1 MNDASSPPPAHGD
14 NPLLADW
21 TTPFRVPPFGAIRP
35 EHFGSAFDTAL
46 ARHRGEVAAIAAEA
60 ATPTFGNTIGALE
73 RSGRTLSRVSAAFF
87 ALVGAH
93 SNDALL
99 GIERDIVPRLAAHW
113 DAIYMNQALFRRI
126 EALRRDQS
134 GLDAEEARVLDRYFV
149 TFRRAGAGL
158 DAAARG
164 RLAEIG
170 ERLAVLGT
178 RFSQRVLADEKGYA
192 LPLNTED
199 ELAGLPEHAIAAARE
214 AARERGLA
222 SPAAVTLARSSV
234 EPFLQLSRRRDL
246 REKAFRAWIARG
258 EGGET
263 DNRPVIAEMVRL
275 RTEKAR
281 LLGYPTWA
289 HYRLDDAMAKTPE
302 AARGLLS
309 KVWAPARRRALAD
322 RDAMQ
327 EIIRAEGGN
336 FALAPWDWRY
346 YAEKLR
352 RERCD
357 LGEGEIEPYLGLD
370 RIIEAAFETARR
382 LFGITVEPRNDVPVW
397 HPDVRAWEV
406 RAADGHHLGLFF
418 GDYFAR
424 PSKRSGAWMAT
435 LREQDKLDGEVRPLV
450 FNVMNF
456 SKGRDGEPVLI
467 SFDDARTLFHEFGHA
482 LHALLSDVTYPLISG
497 TGVATDFV
505 ELPSQLYEHWL
516 ETPEVLK
523 SFATHHRTGEPM
535 PDALIAKLRAAR
547 TLNQGFMTVEYVA
560 SAIVDLD
567 FHSLEKADDIDPAAF
582 ERTALDRI
590 GMPEEIVMRH
600 RSPHFSHV
608 FAGDH
613 YSAAYYSYMW
623 SEVLDADAFN
633 AFLETGNVFDHATA
647 ERLLRY
653 VYSAGGSRLPDAAY
667 MAFRGR
673 LPTEEALLKRRGL
686 TEAATAP

>member
-178 RFSQRVLADEKGYA
+178 QFSQRVLADEKGYT

>member
-1 MNDASSPPPAHGD
+1 
-14 NPLLADW
+14 
-21 TTPFRVPPFGAIRP
+21 
-35 EHFGSAFDTAL
+35 
-46 ARHRGEVAAIAAEA
+46 
-60 ATPTFGNTIGALE
+60 
-73 RSGRTLSRVSAAFF
+73 
-87 ALVGAH
+87 
-93 SNDALL
+93 
-99 GIERDIVPRLAAHW
+99 
-113 DAIYMNQALFRRI
+113 MNQALFRRV

-149 TFRRAGAGL
+149 IFRRAGAGL

-178 RFSQRVLADEKGYA
+178 RFSQRVLADEKGYT

-199 ELAGLPEHAIAAARE
+199 ELAGLPEHVIAAARE

-234 EPFLQLSRRRDL
+234 EPFLQSSRRRDL

-263 DNRPVIAEMVRL
+263 DNRTVIAEMVRL

-309 KVWAPARRRALAD
+309 KVWAPARLRALAD

-327 EIIRAEGGN
+327 EMIRAEGGN

-382 LFGITVEPRNDVPVW
+382 LFGITVTPRTGVPVW

-406 RAADGHHLGLFF
+406 RAADGRHLGLFF

-516 ETPEVLK
+516 ETPEILK

-547 TLNQGFMTVEYVA
+547 TFNQGFVTVEYIA

-567 FHSLEKADDIDPAAF
+567 FHSLEKADGLDAAAF
-582 ERTALDRI
+582 EHAALDRI

-633 AFLETGNVFDHATA
+633 AFLETGNVFDRATA
-647 ERLLRY
+647 ERLYRF
-653 VYSAGGSRLPDAAY
+653 VYSAGGSRTPDAAY
-667 MAFRGR
+667 TAFRGR
-673 LPTEEALLKRRGL
+673 LPTEEALLRRRGL